1 MSQPEQTTTWIFYL
15 LNIHR
20 MLTLLRQSTSQMDPP
35 CHITWTYHQ
44 AAFDPIWA
52 NSLTHTWQDIFNY
65 SLARAL
71 GPRLFQLFYC
81 CSLHTLALTVFMNQ
95 KKKKKTWWNSSHEP
109 QPEVHKAAVVRGLSL
124 LFLFDVEEF
133 RFMGCIWSNAFCDDI

>member
-44 AAFDPIWA
+44 AAFDPSWA
-52 NSLTHTWQDIFNY
+52 NSLAGH
-65 SLARAL
+65 
-71 GPRLFQLFYC
+71 FQLFTG
-81 CSLHTLALTVFMNQ
+81 SRPWPEAVPTLLLLLSPYLSTNCIHESK